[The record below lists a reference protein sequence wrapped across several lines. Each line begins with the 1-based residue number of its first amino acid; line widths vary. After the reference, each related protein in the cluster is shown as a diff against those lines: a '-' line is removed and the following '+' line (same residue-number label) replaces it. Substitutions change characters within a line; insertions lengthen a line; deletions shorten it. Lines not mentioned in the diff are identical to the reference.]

1 MSASKAD
8 DAALYPCRIDD
19 PFLLSLHPTVRRAL
33 AWVFVTLLASLY
45 YLLPATVLV
54 SLALATCG
62 HVTTAAAIGLVLL
75 GGSLLPLHERPY
87 TRRLCQVYYELFR
100 LRHNLTQERI
110 RRLVEDCVERGERYI
125 LGMHPHGVV
134 PLQVLLWVA
143 FADQYLRTAEHG
155 TVYGFG
161 GMASVICYLPGLRT
175 LMGWWTGMPATYSNL
190 KRNLTSGCGA
200 TFTRAKHPG
209 RNLYMLPG
217 GVAEIFAAQPARHV
231 AVWKP
236 RRGLCRLALET
247 GARLTPMYVFGGN
260 DFYFQ
265 SLTSDSW
272 LARTS
277 RSFGCSVTLF
287 WGRWWW
293 LPTVPLTPP
302 HGCTI
307 AIAEPLPSRR
317 AAAADG
323 RPSDDEVEA
332 LHAEYERALVE
343 VFDQYK
349 AAAGYPDAELTV
361 L

>member
-19 PFLLSLHPTVRRAL
+19 PFLLSLHPTVRRVL
-33 AWVFVTLLASLY
+33 AWVFVTLLASMY

-54 SLALATCG
+54 SFALATCG

-143 FADQYLRTAEHG
+143 FADQYLRTGEHG

-190 KRNLTSGCGA
+190 KRNLTSGSGA
-200 TFTRAKHPG
+200 TFSRAKHPG

-217 GVAEIFAAQPARHV
+217 GVAEIFTAQPARHV

-265 SLTSDSW
+265 SLTSRP
-272 LARTS
+272 LAGQS
-277 RSFGCSVTLF
+277 GSEG
-287 WGRWWW
+287 
-293 LPTVPLTPP
+293 
-302 HGCTI
+302 
-307 AIAEPLPSRR
+307 PS
-317 AAAADG
+317 
-323 RPSDDEVEA
+323 S
-332 LHAEYERALVE
+332 
-343 VFDQYK
+343 
-349 AAAGYPDAELTV
+349 PD
-361 L
+361 